1 MRCGEPWTD
10 QDKFLVE
17 EESREGLVN
26 GSQRQLVVALAGPSA
41 IARSGALVARE
52 LMPGGQIGSH
62 GHSPT
67 QQAGHLDPGTGS
79 VFSTL
84 QTARFIG
91 EKAIDLFAEAGVSVA
106 ISSRKLT
113 SGRDTRTAFSA
124 NTGVRV

>member
-1 MRCGEPWTD
+1 MTAKIMNKRFAMGVTLVALVAFTGACDVTNPGPI

-17 EESREGLVN
+17 EESREGLIN
-26 GSQRQLVVALAGPSA
+26 GAQRQLAVALAGPSA

-52 LMPGGQIGSH
+52 MTPGGQIGSH

-84 QTARFIG
+84 QTARF
-91 EKAIDLFAEAGVSVA
+91 
-106 ISSRKLT
+106 
-113 SGRDTRTAFSA
+113 
-124 NTGVRV
+124 NPC